1 MRFNT
6 ALEIPSLV
14 ENNVTKATELLDI
27 FPRKEQY
34 TVKNVYLFEISSVE
48 YDKEMECT
56 VVYSGSTNYVCPL
69 GIAEVLEK
77 INIHNQIDKL

>member
-34 TVKNVYLFEISSVE
+34 TVKNVYLFEISGLE
-48 YDKEMECT
+48 YEEDLECS
-56 VVYSGSTNYVCPL
+56 VVYSGGFEFICPL
-69 GIAEVLEK
+69 FPYEILEK
-77 INIHNQIDKL
+77 IHIHNQIDKL